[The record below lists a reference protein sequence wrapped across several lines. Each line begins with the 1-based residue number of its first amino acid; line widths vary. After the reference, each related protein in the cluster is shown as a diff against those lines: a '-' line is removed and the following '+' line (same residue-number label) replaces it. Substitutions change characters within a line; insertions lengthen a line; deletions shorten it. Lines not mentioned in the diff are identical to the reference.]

1 MNRQYPHNPDHFAG
15 ISEYS
20 FNISDLAFVIILNH
34 HDTMPIT
41 VGFWNYIPDQGCQ
54 IEWHYCNVP
63 KGRNYVCLCN
73 IAEEH
78 WNRMFLRPYNNAGCK
93 VQATMELTRDNR
105 TGLLLQMIPKDHNTG
120 DEPEDVDDS
129 EDEDT
134 DDEDEEE
141 PSTQIPSLQFLCA
154 GQMSLQES
162 DQIRHIDSE
171 EFKNSTYQNVKK
183 FDMLPAEGYMGHT
196 CICDGISMAYNYP

>member
-41 VGFWNYIPDQGCQ
+41 VGFWNYNPDHGCQ
-54 IEWHYCNVP
+54 IEWHFCNVP

-73 IAEEH
+73 INEEH
-78 WNRMFLRPYNNAGCK
+78 WNRMFLRPYNNAGCE

-105 TGLLLQMIPKDHNTG
+105 TGLLLQMIPKNHNNG
-120 DEPEDVDDS
+120 NEAKDVDDNEEEN
-129 EDEDT
+129 EDEND
-134 DDEDEEE
+134 
-141 PSTQIPSLQFLCA
+141 PIKSIPSLQYLCA
-154 GQMSLQES
+154 GKMSLQDS
-162 DQIRHIDSE
+162 DEVRHIDTKN
-171 EFKNSTYQNVKK
+171 FKVNTYQNAKR
-183 FDMLPAEGYMGHT
+183 FDILPTDGWMGRT
-196 CICDGISMAYNYP
+196 CDCDHISINFNYP

>member
-1 MNRQYPHNPDHFAG
+1 MDRQYPHNPDRFVG
-15 ISEYS
+15 ISEHSY
-20 FNISDLAFVIILNH
+20 NISDLSFVIILNYEP
-34 HDTMPIT
+34 MSIT
-41 VGFWNYIPDQGCQ
+41 TGFWNYAPDQGCQ
-54 IEWHYCNVP
+54 LELNYTQIP

-73 IAEEH
+73 VYEEN
-78 WNRMFLRPYNNAGCK
+78 WNRMFIRTYDFPYK
-93 VQATMELTRDNR
+93 IDATMELTREGR
-105 TGLLLQMIPKDHNTG
+105 TGLLLQITPTA
-120 DEPEDVDDS
+120 PVY
-129 EDEDT
+129 EDT
-134 DDEDEEE
+134 DEEDDDDV
-141 PSTQIPSLQFLCA
+141 PCVQIPCLQFLCA

>member
-1 MNRQYPHNPDHFAG
+1 MDRQYPHNPDRFVG
-15 ISEYS
+15 ISEHSY
-20 FNISDLAFVIILNH
+20 NISDLSFIIILNYEP
-34 HDTMPIT
+34 MSIT
-41 VGFWNYIPDQGCQ
+41 TGFWNYAPDQGCQ
-54 IEWHYCNVP
+54 LELNYTQIP

-73 IAEEH
+73 VYEEN
-78 WNRMFLRPYNNAGCK
+78 WNRMFIRTYDFPYK
-93 VQATMELTRDNR
+93 IHATMELTREGR
-105 TGLLLQMIPKDHNTG
+105 TGLLLQITPTA
-120 DEPEDVDDS
+120 PVY
-129 EDEDT
+129 EDT
-134 DDEDEEE
+134 DEEDDDDV
-141 PSTQIPSLQFLCA
+141 PCIQIPCLQFLCA